1 LGRDIPSVI
10 ATTTTK
16 KHMDPLFSLQFS
28 QEEGLILIHNEY
40 EKKLTI
46 ISA

>member
-1 LGRDIPSVI
+1 MGIPNVR
-10 ATTTTK
+10 AKKKK
-16 KHMDPLFSLQFS
+16 KHTDPLFSLQFL

>member
-1 LGRDIPSVI
+1 
-10 ATTTTK
+10 
-16 KHMDPLFSLQFS
+16 MDPLFSVLFS

-46 ISA
+46 ISASITRFALIAKLGMFSP